1 MQQDEKQDSATVQL
15 TDDATIVI
23 ANEQIIELMPS
34 YRKLKAEH
42 ALIQAK
48 MDEMKEQIEPLV
60 EAVGGKWQDA
70 LGYARQNTRSDSV
83 SYKSAEVDALVQAWL
98 ISKESIIQT
107 CGEMLN
113 NHRSEKKGFT
123 YLQLK

>member
-1 MQQDEKQDSATVQL
+1 MQDEQQDSAIDDVQDN
-15 TDDATIVI
+15 TAE
-23 ANEQIIELMPS
+23 EQIIKLMPS
-34 YRKLKAEH
+34 YRKLKAEV

-48 MDEMKEQIEPLV
+48 MDVMKEQIEPLV

-83 SYKSAEVDALVQAWL
+83 SYKSAEVDSLVQAWL
-98 ISKESIIQT
+98 ISSDPIMRS
-107 CGEMLN
+107 CGTMLN
-113 NHRSEKKGFT
+113 NHRSERKGFT